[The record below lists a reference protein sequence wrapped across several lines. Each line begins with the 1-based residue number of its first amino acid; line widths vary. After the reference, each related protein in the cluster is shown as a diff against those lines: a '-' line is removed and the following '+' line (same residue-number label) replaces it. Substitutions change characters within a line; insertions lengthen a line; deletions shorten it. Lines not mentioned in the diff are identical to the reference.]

1 MLGKMRRPMLGHDL
15 EELDR
20 VLPVNGVLLRRELFE
35 SGEVD
40 LFAFDEVHEVAEVGG
55 KIRGL
60 RRCRDRRHGLVWRR
74 LAALV
79 QRLAPGKH
87 EPHQGKAPLQ
97 RTDTAGTA
105 GAGKALLCIAFAA
118 ENDRGILVRIAERPD
133 RGQQHGTPSGS
144 FEKSIAECSDGA
156 AGGQVDDGAG
166 QLERIRLG
174 AARHRQ
180 VAVEHS
186 ACER

>member
-1 MLGKMRRPMLGHDL
+1 M
-15 EELDR
+15 
-20 VLPVNGVLLRRELFE
+20 
-35 SGEVD
+35 
-40 LFAFDEVHEVAEVGG
+40 
-55 KIRGL
+55 
-60 RRCRDRRHGLVWRR
+60 
-74 LAALV
+74 

-118 ENDRGILVRIAERPD
+118 ENDRGILVGIAERPD
-133 RGQQHGTPSGS
+133 RGQQHGAPSGR
-144 FEKSIAECSDGA
+144 FEKSIAERSDGA

-180 VAVEHS
+180 VAIEHG
-186 ACER
+186 ARER